1 MAVRLSVGAGR
12 TALIRQLLVES
23 LMIAITGG
31 VLGILLAI
39 AGTFALTRFLSSSLS
54 EASAEGHIDW
64 RVLAFTAALSIVSGI
79 AFGLLPAWQ
88 SARTDVAG
96 ALRADGILGH
106 TGGRIWLRRALA
118 SAQLGFSLLLLT
130 AAILFTRSLQNLQHI
145 NVGFRTDH
153 LVTFKVDPAEAGYS
167 QTQIK
172 SFAPQPQRA
181 LRAIPG
187 VQSAAIATLALLENN
202 DASSNTTVEGYRP
215 RVHADAEAMTNNV
228 SAGFFSTMQIPLL
241 AGRPIEDSDS
251 LPTSKVAVVNETYV
265 KHFFAGRN
273 PLGAH
278 FAFGEGNRVK
288 LEWTIVGVV
297 ADSEHSNLRADI
309 YPFVYLPYLVHDKVS
324 GLTFYVRTRGDERA
338 IMPSIRR
345 TVKRFDAT
353 LPVYDMKT
361 MGSIIDES
369 LFAERGLGLLSTGF
383 AALATLLAIVGLYGV
398 MSYSVTR
405 HQREFGIRIAIGAAP
420 NSILKMILRESV
432 LVGLLGLA
440 CTLPLVFASASL
452 VRSLL
457 YGVQANDPLIVS
469 AAALLLLLVAAIAGL
484 RPALHAARTDPVMAL
499 RAE

>member
-1 MAVRLSVGAGR
+1 
-12 TALIRQLLVES
+12 
-23 LMIAITGG
+23 
-31 VLGILLAI
+31 
-39 AGTFALTRFLSSSLS
+39 
-54 EASAEGHIDW
+54 
-64 RVLAFTAALSIVSGI
+64 
-79 AFGLLPAWQ
+79 
-88 SARTDVAG
+88 
-96 ALRADGILGH
+96 
-106 TGGRIWLRRALA
+106 
-118 SAQLGFSLLLLT
+118 
-130 AAILFTRSLQNLQHI
+130 
-145 NVGFRTDH
+145 
-153 LVTFKVDPAEAGYS
+153 
-167 QTQIK
+167 
-172 SFAPQPQRA
+172 
-181 LRAIPG
+181 
-187 VQSAAIATLALLENN
+187 
-202 DASSNTTVEGYRP
+202 
-215 RVHADAEAMTNNV
+215 
-228 SAGFFSTMQIPLL
+228 
-241 AGRPIEDSDS
+241 
-251 LPTSKVAVVNETYV
+251 VAVVNETYV

-324 GLTFYVRTRGDERA
+324 GLTFYVRTQGDERA

-405 HQREFGIRIAIGAAP
+405 RQREFGIRIAIGAAP

-469 AAALLLLLVAAIAGL
+469 AAALLLLLVAAMAGL